1 MSARVLIVDDVPA
14 NVRLLQAL
22 LEAEY
27 FEVFTA
33 MNGAEA
39 LDAVQRVKPDIML
52 LDVMMP
58 DMSGFEVCRRVKSNP
73 HTRYLPIIMITA
85 LDQPEDRIKGFQAGA
100 DDYLVK
106 PIDEAAL
113 LTRLRSLVRFKFLL
127 DELEGSI
134 GDELLLDTRLE
145 SEEERPARLALLLN
159 REGRDE
165 RLIAWLRERH
175 NVRLFEDPVMLLDQV
190 RHGTVDMVMLELPLK
205 GHDALRICSQIRSL
219 ENGRQLPVLLLME
232 EGHQQELLHA
242 LEICASDYLLK
253 PVSLEELEARIHI
266 QLRRWRYI
274 QRLREN
280 VRQSV
285 TYAMVDPLTGLYNR
299 RYLNTHGR
307 ALVEEAAQRG
317 RALSVMVMDLD
328 YFKKVNDTFG
338 HDAGDEV
345 LREVAARLKKQLR
358 RLDVIC
364 RIGGEEFAVLLP
376 GADVRM
382 AQQVAERLRR
392 AVASQPVKITTDDGE
407 LDLHI
412 TISIGLASFEKKD
425 DTLETLL
432 KRADEALYA
441 AKQQGRNRVV
451 RQKAA

>member
-58 DMSGFEVCRRVKSNP
+58 DMSGFEVCRRIKSNP
-73 HTRYLPIIMITA
+73 HTRYLPVIMITA

-127 DELEGSI
+127 DELENSI

-159 REGRDE
+159 RDGRDE
-165 RLIAWLRERH
+165 RLVDWLRERH

-219 ENGRQLPVLLLME
+219 ESGRQLPVILLME
-232 EGHQQELLHA
+232 DGHQKELLHA

-253 PVSLEELEARIHI
+253 PVSLEELEARIRI

-299 RYLNTHGR
+299 RYMNTHGR
-307 ALVEEAAQRG
+307 ALVEEAGQRG
-317 RALSVMVMDLD
+317 RALSVLVMDLD

-345 LREVAARLKKQLR
+345 LREVATRLKKQLR

-392 AVASQPVKITTDDGE
+392 AVAGQPVKITTDDGE

-425 DTLETLL
+425 DTLESLL
-432 KRADEALYA
+432 KRADEALYT

>member
-33 MNGAEA
+33 MNGSEA

-58 DMSGFEVCRRVKSNP
+58 DMSGFEVCRRIKSNP

-113 LTRLRSLVRFKFLL
+113 LTRLRALVRFKFLL
-127 DELEGSI
+127 DELESSI

-159 REGRDE
+159 REGRDQ
-165 RLIAWLRERH
+165 RLIDWLRGRH

-219 ENGRQLPVLLLME
+219 ENGRQLPVILLME
-232 EGHQQELLHA
+232 DGHQKELLHA

-253 PVSLEELEARIHI
+253 PVSLEELEARIRI

-299 RYLNTHGR
+299 RYMNTHGR
-307 ALVEEAAQRG
+307 AMVEEAGQRG
-317 RALSVMVMDLD
+317 KALSVLVMDLD
-328 YFKKVNDTFG
+328 YFKKVNDTWG

-392 AVASQPVKITTDDGE
+392 AVAGQPVKITTDDGE

-412 TISIGLASFEKKD
+412 TISIGLASFEKKE
-425 DTLETLL
+425 DTLESLL
-432 KRADEALYA
+432 KRADEALYT